1 MIHAKYSRAHL
12 CHRWIACVLAVIVYA
27 APVAA
32 QKNKKGAANNP
43 TAGMDNNAT
52 VPIPTTENGAVDLAI
67 SSMLGAWQIGD
78 ADRMHQYYADD
89 VLVVSGAYEPPIA
102 GWPAYLRS
110 YQALRAR
117 TQAAQLD
124 RINSI
129 IKVSGNSAW
138 STYQWEFAGIVDGA
152 KANFRGHTT
161 LVFEKREGK
170 WLIVLNH
177 TSMAEPPPAPAKPQK

>member
-1 MIHAKYSRAHL
+1 MIHVTRSGAHL
-12 CHRWIACVLAVIVYA
+12 RDRAIACVLALIFCG

-32 QKNKKGAANNP
+32 QKNKKTVSNDP
-43 TAGMDNNAT
+43 SAGIDNNAT
-52 VPIPTTENGAVDLAI
+52 VPIPTTDNGAVDLAI

-117 TQAAQLD
+117 TQAAQLE

-138 STYQWEFAGIVDGA
+138 STYQWDFSGVVDGA

-177 TSMAEPPPAPAKPQK
+177 TSMGEPPPAPAKPQK

>member
-1 MIHAKYSRAHL
+1 MICSKHFRANL
-12 CHRWIACVLAVIVYA
+12 RDRWIAGALALIFCG

-32 QKNKKGAANNP
+32 QKNKKTVSNNP
-43 TAGMDNNAT
+43 AAGMDNNAT

-117 TQAAQLD
+117 TQSARMD
-124 RINSI
+124 RFNSI

-138 STYQWEFAGIVDGA
+138 STYQWEFSGIVDGA
-152 KANFRGHTT
+152 KSDFRGHTT
-161 LVFEKREGK
+161 LILEKRDAK

-177 TSMAEPPPAPAKPQK
+177 TSMVEPPPAPAKPQK